1 MNRSIGKGMLL
12 ACCCIMAALLAPLP
26 GAGAQEKEKKL
37 DGKAIFEQKCLKCHK
52 PEKFTSQHNDRQGW
66 ELILSRMERNSC
78 VLSPEELST
87 LADYLTK
94 VHGE

>member
-1 MNRSIGKGMLL
+1 MNSVARSMVLVFFL
-12 ACCCIMAALLAPLP
+12 SAAAALLALP
-26 GAGAQEKEKKL
+26 QVSAEEKAKP

-52 PEKFTSQHNDRQGW
+52 PEKFRAQHNDHQGW

-78 VLSPEELST
+78 VLSDEEAHT